1 VQNRFTPLVRSFYEP
16 TAEAVA
22 PALLGHW
29 LIRKTRQGLVG
40 GPIVETEAY
49 LANDPACHAAPGL
62 TRRNRVMF
70 GPPGH
75 CYVYFIY
82 GCHFCVNAVC
92 RPAGVGEAVLI
103 RALEPLFGQ
112 ELMRS
117 YRPVPLER
125 NLTNG
130 PAKVCEALQIDRTL
144 DGVDLCDGDSPLFI
158 ARNPNAE
165 IFRTER
171 GPMTTSKRIGITR
184 AAHLPLR
191 FYLGRS
197 PSVSG

>member
-29 LIRKTRQGLVG
+29 LIRETRQGLVG

-171 GPMTTSKRIGITR
+171 GPVTTSKRIGITR

>member
-171 GPMTTSKRIGITR
+171 GPVTTSKRIGITR